1 MYAKLVNFNIS
12 LQSYLLLHRCNSV
25 EYVCVAGPLC
35 LGPACACAAP
45 PRTCRLTGLTLS
57 AGAARAQC
65 TSSAPPCQDPAGSE
79 HKGQGPSSWTSKANQ
94 GGGATKWSVMWGA
107 GSSGPASEARH
118 AGADQ
123 AVFLAAAVQR
133 VRSVCVLSFC
143 SCYWPKR
150 SWGEEQS
157 CLLVNITIYTWIY
170 GCSNTGGLNVLDI
183 SQKDRETHD
192 KKFFHNRNQELIGYI
207 LQYFVT
213 IDET

>member
-1 MYAKLVNFNIS
+1 MPIWSTLTSV
-12 LQSYLLLHRCNSV
+12 CNHTYFCTGVIWWSM
-25 EYVCVAGPLC
+25 CVRRVHCAWVQRVHVPPRPAPAGWPAPLC
-35 LGPACACAAP
+35 QLAP
-45 PRTCRLTGLTLS
+45 PGP
-57 AGAARAQC
+57 
-65 TSSAPPCQDPAGSE
+65 SAPAPPLPVRTLQAPS
-79 HKGQGPSSWTSKANQ
+79 KGTRTFVVDQQGQP
-94 GGGATKWSVMWGA
+94 GGGATKWAVMWGA